1 MWMDTVDGGTCPASG
16 SRPLLPTSGSPIME
30 LGNPISALFSGGF
43 DTRHPSVEP
52 AFDVGTR
59 VTYDSLVNLLREREI
74 PPDLVLPLSSRS
86 AGRQVFEKH
95 ARRGRSRRR
104 RRKIVCTCSF
114 FFSLFFFLFEEEGC
128 WTRDTFRSLIG

>member
-16 SRPLLPTSGSPIME
+16 SRLLLPTSGSPIME
-30 LGNPISALFSGGF
+30 LGNPIPALFSGGF

-74 PPDLVLPLSSRS
+74 PDLVLPLSSRS

-95 ARRGRSRRR
+95 ARRRRSRRR
-104 RRKIVCTCSF
+104 RSKIVCTCSF
-114 FFSLFFFLFEEEGC
+114 FFSLFFFFYSKK
-128 WTRDTFRSLIG
+128 RDAGRATSFAR